1 MVQSRGVCASNTSP
15 SKTGGQSN
23 ASVDS
28 FGTAIHR
35 RSSPCS
41 AMEDPSAVLHAIK
54 PFCLCC
60 ADARAA
66 AAQEIIAANGLRSVV
81 GKLVKVK
88 FISVDNDAE
97 HMHVRV
103 LIALP
108 NGTLVGILLN
118 DPIGEYIPLLA
129 AFDRV
134 FFNLDNISG
143 IVD

>member
-1 MVQSRGVCASNTSP
+1 
-15 SKTGGQSN
+15 
-23 ASVDS
+23 
-28 FGTAIHR
+28 
-35 RSSPCS
+35 
-41 AMEDPSAVLHAIK
+41 MEDPSAVLHAIK